1 MSRTHRSDTAY
12 LPGDHH
18 SGDRGLGYA
27 GATIPSDGTHGP
39 GLLYPG
45 LSLPA
50 ENDDEFRL
58 VFASIPA
65 GLTLETAD
73 EDSSIVAIADAPGVY
88 VGTYDAYKNGV
99 LYGSSTWTLNFG
111 DGLWGAITLDA
122 LQPSGSIAGYI
133 APPPTPALT
142 NEQMQQL
149 YVWIQELHRIHGL
162 QAGTPLVVTPSSRAA
177 GDIEQSVTEVGET
190 VTVTRAP

>member
-1 MSRTHRSDTAY
+1 MSRTHRSDTPY
-12 LPGDHH
+12 TPGEHH

-27 GATIPSDGTHGP
+27 GSSIPSEGTHGP

-58 VFASIPA
+58 VFTSIPA

-99 LYGSSTWTLNFG
+99 LYGSSAWTLNFG

-162 QAGTPLVVTPSSRAA
+162 ESGTPLVVTPTQRTAGAITQDVSEA
-177 GDIEQSVTEVGET
+177 GDT
-190 VTVTRAP
+190 VTVERA

>member
-1 MSRTHRSDTAY
+1 MSRTHRSDTTY

-27 GATIPSDGTHGP
+27 GSTIPSEGEHGP
-39 GLLYPG
+39 GLLYPQIT
-45 LSLPA
+45 LPA
-50 ENDDEFRL
+50 ESNDEFRL
-58 VFASIPA
+58 VFTSIPA
-65 GLTLETAD
+65 GVTILEAS
-73 EDSSIVAIADAPGVY
+73 EDSSLVAEADSPGTY
-88 VGTYDAYKNGV
+88 SGTYDAYKNGV

-111 DGLWGAITLDA
+111 DGLGGAITLDA

-162 QAGTPLVVTPSSRAA
+162 ESGVPLVVTPTQRTAGTITQHVSEA
-177 GDIEQSVTEVGET
+177 GDT
-190 VTVTRAP
+190 VTVERA